1 MQNQNDKGAP
11 IKVDAWPQPRLRA
24 IQVEELYRYAG
35 PAAVFSYVGALLT
48 LGVLIQ
54 IDDPFRGSVWF
65 VYATL
70 VTILRFGSLIAFR
83 RRQPGSDPAYWA
95 RLVILANL
103 LAGIQWGILG
113 GVLFPA
119 QPVWAQL
126 YVVMVVIAFV
136 GGSLTAYA
144 AVRGAHEALSVPATI
159 PTAINLFFVQDGVHL
174 FAGITALLF
183 SAAIVYYARKESRHL
198 EQSFRL
204 QLERDDLLHLTGLL
218 NEKLQKENREL
229 AHRAAVRGMSIEHAR
244 ERAGRLEALFEN
256 SLLPQVECDGSGN
269 VVSLNRAAQRVLG
282 VSHNDIAGRPFAN
295 YLVGPYAASK
305 AMAGAQA
312 PVNVELEIRG
322 RDGQAHACTASFTP
336 LPPIEGR
343 RPGYAVILSGLDV
356 PAEVK

>member
-1 MQNQNDKGAP
+1 MQNQNIKEAP
-11 IKVDAWPQPRLRA
+11 IKVDAWPEPRLRA
-24 IQVEELYRYAG
+24 IQVEQLYRYAG
-35 PAAVFSYVGALLT
+35 PAAAFSYIGALLT
-48 LGVLIQ
+48 LGVLIE
-54 IDDPFRGSVWF
+54 IDDPFRASVWF
-65 VYATL
+65 VYSTL
-70 VTILRFGSLIAFR
+70 VTILRFGSLIAFG
-83 RRQPGSDPAYWA
+83 RRQPGSDPRYWV

-126 YVVMVVIAFV
+126 YVMMVVIAFV

-159 PTAINLFFVQDGVHL
+159 PTAINLFFVQDGVHW

-183 SAAIVYYARKESRHL
+183 SAAIVYYARKENRHL
-198 EQSFRL
+198 EASFRL
-204 QLERDDLLHLTGLL
+204 QIERDDLLQLTALL

-256 SLLPQVECDGSGN
+256 SLLPQIECDGSGN
-269 VVSLNRAAQRVLG
+269 VVTCNRAAQRVLG
-282 VSHNDIAGRPFAN
+282 VSHGDIAGRPFASH
-295 YLVGPYAASK
+295 LVGPYASSK

-312 PVNVELEIRG
+312 PVNVALEIRG
-322 RDGQAHACTASFTP
+322 RDGLPHACTASFTP
-336 LPPIEGR
+336 LPSMEGM
-343 RPGYAVILSGLDV
+343 RPGYAVVLTGLDV

>member
-1 MQNQNDKGAP
+1 MQNQDTTQAP
-11 IKVDAWPQPRLRA
+11 IKADTWPEPRLRA
-24 IQVEELYRYAG
+24 LQVEDLYRYAG
-35 PAAVFSYVGALLT
+35 PAAAFSYIGALLT
-48 LGVLIQ
+48 LGVLIE
-54 IDDPFRGSVWF
+54 IDDPERGSVWF
-65 VYATL
+65 VYATM
-70 VTILRFGSLIAFR
+70 VTVFRFTSLITFKR
-83 RRQPGSDPAYWA
+83 RRPGSDTAYWG

-119 QPVWAQL
+119 QPIWAQL
-126 YVVMVVIAFV
+126 YVVMVVVAFV

-144 AVRGAHEALSVPATI
+144 AVRGAHEALSIPATI
-159 PTAINLFFVQDGVHL
+159 PTAINLFFVQDGVNS
-174 FAGITALLF
+174 FAGVTALLF
-183 SAAIVYYARKESRHL
+183 SAAIVYYARKENRHL
-198 EQSFRL
+198 VQSFRL
-204 QLERDDLLHLTGLL
+204 RLERDDLLQLTALL

-269 VVSLNRAAQRVLG
+269 VVTCNRSAQRVLG
-282 VSHNDIAGRPFAN
+282 VSHAEIAGRPFAN
-295 YLVGPYAASK
+295 YLAGPYAASK

-322 RDGQAHACTASFTP
+322 RDGQPHPCSASFTP
-336 LPPIEGR
+336 LPAPEGI